1 MNKRVRTTDLAAALD
16 LSNLGSPAA
25 PRPAPPRPRT
35 SVGDMLSERKSTLE
49 AENAELKKRVQA
61 WAGAKPVL
69 ELDPAAVVPSRFANR
84 IDFEGIDF
92 ARFKEEVRAAGGN
105 VQPIKVVPFPAQP
118 GRYQIVYGHRRHRAC
133 AELGLKVRAIVDE
146 GLDEQRQF
154 VEMERENRERKSLS
168 AYEQGVW
175 YLRAM
180 TPRNQLTE
188 GSDLEGWG
196 LFDGLRALAD
206 AIGQDPGNVSKACR
220 IARLPAVVLD
230 AFPRRTDIQFNWS
243 TKLARAFER
252 DAAGVIERARRIA
265 AQRAAGRGMDAKQTF
280 SELTFESSA
289 QAEELKPSQVQI
301 SLPNGLGL
309 ATVITSK
316 EGATSVLFSRE
327 LTAQQRDQLVEA
339 LAHAFR

>member
-16 LSNLGSPAA
+16 LSNLSAGAS
-25 PRPAPPRPRT
+25 PRPSPPRPRT
-35 SVGDMLSERKSTLE
+35 SVGDMLSERKGHLE
-49 AENAELKKRVQA
+49 AENAELKKRVAA

-69 ELDPAAVVPSRFANR
+69 ELDPAVVEPSRFANR
-84 IDFEGIDF
+84 IDFEGVDF

-105 VQPIKVVPFPAQP
+105 VQPIKVVPLASQL

-133 AELGLKVRAIVDE
+133 SELGLKVRAIVDE

-180 TPRNQLTE
+180 TPTNQLTE
-188 GSDLEGWG
+188 GSDLPGWG

-206 AIGQDPGNVSKACR
+206 SIGQDPGNVSKACR
-220 IARLPAVVLD
+220 IARLPSVVLD
-230 AFPRRTDIQFNWS
+230 AFPRRIDIQFNWS

-280 SELTFESSA
+280 SELTFEPTV

-301 SLPNGLGL
+301 SLPQGLGT
-309 ATVITSK
+309 ATV
-316 EGATSVLFSRE
+316 ATSREGVTSVVFSQE
-327 LTAQQRDQLVEA
+327 LSAQQRDQLVEA
-339 LAHAFR
+339 IAQAFR